1 MIKPKSPREVEK
13 MRAAGRIVAN
23 VLKRMR
29 EMTVPGA
36 ALKELDAEAEE
47 IIREQGGR
55 PLFKGYR
62 GFPATICASINE
74 EVVHGIPGERVLREG
89 EILSVDV
96 GVSLAGYC
104 ADAART
110 MPVGAVAEDA
120 LSLIEI
126 CREALEKAI
135 AAAKCGGRLSDIA
148 RTVQTY
154 AESHGRSVVRTY
166 TGHGIGRVMHEEPQ
180 IPNFVA
186 PMFKMSDPVLRKGMT
201 LAIEPMVNA
210 GGYRVKTLQDGWT
223 VVTEDGSLSAHFEDT
238 VAVADGGGDV
248 LTR

>member
-1 MIKPKSPREVEK
+1 MIKPKSPREIER
-13 MRAAGRIVAN
+13 MRAAGKIVAG
-23 VLKRMR
+23 VLERAQQMAR
-29 EMTVPGA
+29 PGV
-36 ALKELDAEAEE
+36 ALKELDEEAER
-47 IIREQGGR
+47 IIRAQGGK

-62 GFPATICASINE
+62 GYPATICASINE
-74 EVVHGIPGERVLREG
+74 EVVHGIPGSRVLREG

-96 GVSLAGYC
+96 GASLAGYG

-110 MPVGAVAEDA
+110 LPVGEVASDA
-120 LSLIEI
+120 LDLIEV
-126 CREALEKAI
+126 CRVALEKAI
-135 AAAKCGGRLSDIA
+135 AAAKSGGRLSDISRA
-148 RTVQTY
+148 IQTH

-166 TGHGIGRVMHEEPQ
+166 TGHGIGRTMHEEPQ

-186 PMFKMSDPVLRKGMT
+186 PMFKLNDPVLRKGMT

-210 GGYRVKTLQDGWT
+210 GGHRVKTLDDGWT

-238 VAVADGGGDV
+238 VAVTDEGGDI